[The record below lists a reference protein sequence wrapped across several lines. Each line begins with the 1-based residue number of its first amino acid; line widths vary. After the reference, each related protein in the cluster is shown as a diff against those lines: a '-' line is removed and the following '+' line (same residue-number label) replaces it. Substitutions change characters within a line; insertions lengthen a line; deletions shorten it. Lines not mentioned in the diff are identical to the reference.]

1 MSKIKRPFSLA
12 SVAVAMAVSSAVFTG
27 CFEDSSDDDEGGTGI
42 KAQYYVAVGN
52 SLTAGYQSGG
62 LKEEWQKISYPA
74 VIAEKMGLTDF
85 QLPLIASPGIGRTK
99 IGGKNTIPLYVDS
112 TGSIT
117 TKVLDSAASTLLLNS
132 RLDRPYNN
140 LGIPGMTTKDFIYA
154 YDSSSSQ
161 SKNNG
166 FFNIVLRGGLLNNT
180 SPMRQA
186 ILLQPTVLTMWV
198 GNNDILGGITEGT
211 VMEGVTVTP
220 TAAYSAMMTV
230 ALDTLLAETT
240 AHIFLANIP
249 SITSIPFVTT
259 VPTWIPKKDFSGP
272 AVDTATKFLTAETDV
287 KFILVTALPL
297 ILKNIGVPKALGGT
311 DSVLPANVTLTAAEA
326 ATAAKLTDEYNAF
339 LKGKAD
345 ASDRITLVDVNTLLT
360 KLFKGELPPLTG
372 TYPLFDKSGNTA
384 FSLDGIHPNAKGYKH
399 VTNLFIETINSAL
412 NKTYSKV
419 D

>member
-1 MSKIKRPFSLA
+1 MLKKKFPTRFPILVSTAAAAFSLNA
-12 SVAVAMAVSSAVFTG
+12 
-27 CFEDSSDDDEGGTGI
+27 CFESDTKVDGETGI

-62 LKEEWQKISYPA
+62 LREDWQKISYPA
-74 VIAEKMGLTDF
+74 VIAEKMGVEDF
-85 QLPLIASPGIGRTK
+85 QLPLIKSPGIGRTK
-99 IGGKNTIPLYVDS
+99 LPDGRNTIPLYVDS

-117 TKVLDSAASTLLLNS
+117 TKPLDSAASTLLLNS

-166 FFNIVLRGGLLNNT
+166 FFNIVLRPGVLNNT

-186 ILLQPTVLTMWV
+186 ILLKPTVLTMWV

-211 VMEGVTVTP
+211 VIEGTTVTP
-220 TAAYSAMMTV
+220 TAAYSAMMNA

-240 AHIFLANIP
+240 AHIFLANLP
-249 SITSIPFVTT
+249 AITTIPFVTT
-259 VPTWIPKKDFSGP
+259 VPTWIPNKTYTAP
-272 AVDTATKFLTAETDV
+272 AVDTATKFLTKETDV

-297 ILKNIGVPKALGGT
+297 ITKGIGVPKALGGT
-311 DSVLPANVTLTAAEA
+311 DSTLPANVTLTSAEA
-326 ATAAKLTDEYNAF
+326 ATAVKLTDEYNAY

-345 ASDRITLVDVNTLLT
+345 ASDRITLVDINALLG
-360 KLFKGELPPLTG
+360 KLQKGELAPLTSK
-372 TYPLFDKSGNTA
+372 YPLMDPTNTA

-412 NKTYSKV
+412 GKSYTKL